1 LLVSRKVTDTQ
12 CGLKI
17 FSGAAARNIFSRTR
31 LDGFAFDAEVV
42 WLCQQLRLPFRRVPV
57 TLVNEYGSS
66 LSLSRHSLGMLR
78 DLLRLRWLHLGGAVR
93 TVAESHAVAESP
105 RQTATAA

>member
-1 LLVSRKVTDTQ
+1 

-17 FSGAAARNIFSRTR
+17 FARPAAVEIFSRTT

-42 WLCQQLRLPFRRVPV
+42 WLCHLLGFEWRRVPV

-66 LSLSRHSLGMLR
+66 LSIRRHAGRMLWDVLRVRMAHRARQSETSESLSIRILSPHR
-78 DLLRLRWLHLGGAVR
+78 QRKKLLKGA
-93 TVAESHAVAESP
+93 P
-105 RQTATAA
+105 